1 MRFIRNFFSRSARVV
16 SPALVPG
23 PCPVMVVGMHRSGT
37 SFLTGSLQQAG
48 LELGKFSA
56 WNPHNLKGNREN
68 LDIVAFNDAVLN
80 ARGFAWDNPPTSRI
94 LWTSEEY
101 VQARELIG
109 QALEG
114 LQADAQARGRR
125 HVLPVWYDP
134 SVGPELHLLAQRSGL
149 SVDEVI
155 ARHSGRDYQVFALGF
170 APGFAFMGL
179 VEEALAAPRLDTPRK
194 RVAAGSVGIAE
205 RQTAAYPLVSPGGW
219 NLIGR
224 TPAKLFDRTRDGYS
238 LLQPGDSVRY
248 EAVSHAEFMRLGGDD
263 TPLEVST

>member
-1 MRFIRNFFSRSARVV
+1 MKPRIEVV
-16 SPALVPG
+16 ALDCLMVRLFDEIAESNMPWMLAACGRLREGFGKHLIDLVPSYTTLMVHYDLLALSPA
-23 PCPVMVVGMHRSGT
+23 R
-37 SFLTGSLQQAG
+37 
-48 LELGKFSA
+48 
-56 WNPHNLKGNREN
+56 
-68 LDIVAFNDAVLN
+68 
-80 ARGFAWDNPPTSRI
+80 
-94 LWTSEEY
+94 
-101 VQARELIG
+101 ARELIA
-109 QALEG
+109 QAFEG
-114 LQADAQARGRR
+114 LQPDARSHGRK

-155 ARHSGRDYQVFALGF
+155 ARHSGREYQVFALGF

-248 EAVSHAEFMRLGGDD
+248 EAISHAEFIRLGGDD
-263 TPLEVST
+263 TPLEVSP